1 MELNKSIPSS
11 QNKMLSQRKST
22 DGQKQDFLEGKGL
35 IIVQLAETQLLV
47 ERYATIITKRACLR
61 ELRFLEQT
69 PKSCQVS
76 GSTKLVLAH
85 Q

>member
-11 QNKMLSQRKST
+11 QNKMLSQRKSMG
-22 DGQKQDFLEGKGL
+22 GQREDFLEGKGL
-35 IIVQLAETQLLV
+35 IIVQLAETQLLA
-47 ERYATIITKRACLR
+47 ERYATIITKHVCLR

-69 PKSCQVS
+69 LKLCQVS
-76 GSTKLVLAH
+76 GSTRLVLAH